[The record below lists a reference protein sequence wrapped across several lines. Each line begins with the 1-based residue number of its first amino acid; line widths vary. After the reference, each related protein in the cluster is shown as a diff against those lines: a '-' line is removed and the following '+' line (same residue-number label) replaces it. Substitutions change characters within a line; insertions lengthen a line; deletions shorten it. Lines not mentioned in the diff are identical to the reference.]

1 MPSTAALVRLHEGL
15 RLTVYDDATGEPI
28 GPGATL
34 IGHPTI
40 GVGRAL
46 DVRGISA
53 AEADALLVRDLDEAA
68 RELTEALPWVARL
81 DPVRR
86 AVLIDMRHNLGQR
99 GLLRFRRTLAAVE
112 AGDWAAAA
120 RGMGRSRW
128 ARQVKT
134 RAVRLQAM
142 MQSGAWPPDVTH
154 AAPLP

>member
-1 MPSTAALVRLHEGL
+1 MPSIAALVRLHEGL

-68 RELTEALPWVARL
+68 RELTEALPWIARL

-86 AVLIDMRHNLGQR
+86 AVLIDMRHSAGCCDSGAR
-99 GLLRFRRTLAAVE
+99 SPPSRRATGRRRRAA
-112 AGDWAAAA
+112 WAARSG
-120 RGMGRSRW
+120 RGKSKRAPCDSR
-128 ARQVKT
+128 R
-134 RAVRLQAM
+134 
-142 MQSGAWPPDVTH
+142 
-154 AAPLP
+154 